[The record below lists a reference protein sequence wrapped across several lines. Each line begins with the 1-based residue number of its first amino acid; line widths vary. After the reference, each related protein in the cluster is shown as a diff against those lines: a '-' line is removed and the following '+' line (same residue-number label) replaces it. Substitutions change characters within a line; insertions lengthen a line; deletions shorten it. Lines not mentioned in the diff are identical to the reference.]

1 MHSLTT
7 GRGVAFAYE
16 FFKRSPRASNTLWD
30 GKKCFQ
36 PALKKKNLRQLLVR
50 TRQTWAWGRAAV
62 SALPG
67 FLFFTY
73 FWRLLLS
80 FQRPVKGMRRLFFS
94 HVATAALC
102 CHALP
107 KVMRSRLAALARTLA
122 PTLSQVAC
130 LVNNTGKHMQH
141 PRGLPGGVPPSRAS
155 FSSPHPTPASP
166 HATPRL
172 WDSGPARSL
181 HFLLCK
187 CVPVPRQLKW
197 HSVDSAQRSD

>member
-1 MHSLTT
+1 MFSTSL
-7 GRGVAFAYE
+7 E
-16 FFKRSPRASNTLWD
+16 
-30 GKKCFQ
+30 
-36 PALKKKNLRQLLVR
+36 KKKSPAAPCAHPPDLSVRPRRGLCVAGVLVLHIFL
-50 TRQTWAWGRAAV
+50 TAA
-62 SALPG
+62 
-67 FLFFTY
+67 
-73 FWRLLLS
+73 S
-80 FQRPVKGMRRLFFS
+80 FVPTPREGMRRLFFS

-130 LVNNTGKHMQH
+130 LVNNTGKQMQH

-187 CVPVPRQLKW
+187 CVPVPRQLK
-197 HSVDSAQRSD
+197 